1 MRQSDKRRD
10 LRDHNMKLNTN
21 HTKRHTTPE
30 MESLRDQMQHLN
42 AELQDMQ
49 ERFADLEDNENPWDI
64 WPYSWAIF
72 GWQKTRECFHSVQCS
87 MAERAVR
94 ERESGE
100 AESGDRPMLR
110 LT

>member
-1 MRQSDKRRD
+1 M
-10 LRDHNMKLNTN
+10 NNT
-21 HTKRHTTPE
+21 TKHTTPE
-30 MESLRDQMQHLN
+30 MESLRHQMQQLN

-64 WPYSWAIF
+64 WPYSWAVF

-87 MAERAVR
+87 MAQRAR
-94 ERESGE
+94 NES
-100 AESGDRPMLR
+100 ASGDCEAGEMPVLR

>member
-1 MRQSDKRRD
+1 M
-10 LRDHNMKLNTN
+10 NNTKP
-21 HTKRHTTPE
+21 TKNHTTPE
-30 MESLRDQMQHLN
+30 MESLRNQMQQLN

-72 GWQKTRECFHSVQCS
+72 GWQKTRECVHSVQCS
-87 MAERAVR
+87 IAQRAKNAGDCDKSEMAA
-94 ERESGE
+94 
-100 AESGDRPMLR
+100 LR

>member
-1 MRQSDKRRD
+1 M
-10 LRDHNMKLNTN
+10 NNT
-21 HTKRHTTPE
+21 KHTTPE
-30 MESLRDQMQHLN
+30 MESLRDQMRQLN

-72 GWQKTRECFHSVQCS
+72 GWQKTRECVHSVQCS
-87 MAERAVR
+87 IAQRASNASNRGECDKSEMAA
-94 ERESGE
+94 
-100 AESGDRPMLR
+100 LR

>member
-1 MRQSDKRRD
+1 M
-10 LRDHNMKLNTN
+10 N
-21 HTKRHTTPE
+21 HITKHTTPE
-30 MESLRDQMQHLN
+30 MESLRDQMQQLN

-49 ERFADLEDNENPWDI
+49 ERFADLEDNENPWDV

-87 MAERAVR
+87 MAQRNSASSKADDC
-94 ERESGE
+94 ESNE
-100 AESGDRPMLR
+100 MPLLR